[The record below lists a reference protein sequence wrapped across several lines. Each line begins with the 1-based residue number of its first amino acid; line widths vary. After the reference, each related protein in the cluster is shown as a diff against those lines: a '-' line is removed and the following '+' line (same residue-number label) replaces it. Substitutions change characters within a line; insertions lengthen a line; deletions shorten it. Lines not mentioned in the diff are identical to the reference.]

1 MKIGEF
7 TLQEPLPELKNPHAI
22 AMLRP
27 WVDVG
32 SVGTVVLSR
41 LERHFSATELG
52 RLEEPGQFYDFTR
65 YRPILRYVDGERR
78 VTVPN
83 TVVNYT
89 HQEEGQDFLFVR
101 MLEPH
106 SFGERFNNSVVEL
119 FKTMGVTR
127 YILIGGM
134 YDVVPHTRPLR
145 VSGSLRIEGSE
156 AVTEQFQ
163 IRYSKYEGPT
173 SIAYMVSRE
182 MQDLGFETGNLTIH
196 LPQYVQVEEDFTG
209 AAVVMKVLSNIYDLP
224 EELQDTGA
232 AKKQYSE
239 FSASVARNPEL
250 KSLVDRLEAMYDAKV
265 AKEQQVRDEPPLS
278 RPVEEFLSDIDKR
291 FGEN

>member
-7 TLQEPLPELKNPHAI
+7 EILEPLPELENTHAI

-41 LERHFSATELG
+41 LERHFSARELG

-65 YRPILRYVDGERR
+65 YRPILRYIDGERT

-83 TVVNYT
+83 TVVNYA
-89 HQEEGQDFLFVR
+89 HGEEGQDFLFVR

-106 SFGERFNNSVVEL
+106 SYGERFNESVIEL
-119 FKTMGVTR
+119 FKAMGVTR

-145 VSGSLRIEGSE
+145 VSGSLKIEGSE
-156 AVTEQFQ
+156 AVTEQYQ
-163 IRYSKYEGPT
+163 IRHSKYEGPT
-173 SIAYMVSRE
+173 SIAYMVSRQ

-196 LPQYVQVEEDFTG
+196 LPQYVQVEEDLTG

-224 EELQDTGA
+224 EELQDTRA
-232 AKKQYSE
+232 AEKQYLE
-239 FSASVARNPEL
+239 FSASVVRNPEL
-250 KSLVDRLEAMYDAKV
+250 KSLVDRLESMYDAKV
-265 AKEQQVRDEPPLS
+265 AKEKEAREEPPLS
-278 RPVEEFLSDIDKR
+278 KPVEEFLTDMDKR
-291 FGEN
+291 FGQN